1 MSEPVA
7 KRLRSEDAER
17 FLALRAEALAAEPQV
32 FRVKPEDDAVI
43 GLEGWAQQLERDYVV
58 GIDVDGVLVAM
69 GGLSRF
75 FGHKLKHKALVWG
88 MYVRPQAR
96 GTGISDMLMNALLQ
110 FAPQRVR
117 QLQITV
123 IASNLRAIAF
133 YERHGFR
140 IYATEPGAVRMGT
153 RYVDEALMWRQVGQG
168 VVVPDA

>member
-1 MSEPVA
+1 MTEPVA

-17 FLALRAEALAAEPQV
+17 FLALRAEALTAEPQV
-32 FRVKPEDDAVI
+32 FRVKLEDDAVV
-43 GLEGWAQQLERDYVV
+43 GLEGWRQQLERDYVV
-58 GIDVDGVLVAM
+58 GIEAGGALVAI

-75 FGHKLKHKALVWG
+75 FGHKLKHKALLWG

-96 GTGISDMLMNALLQ
+96 GTGVADMLMNALLE
-110 FAPQRVR
+110 FAPSRVR
-117 QLQITV
+117 QVQLTV

-140 IYATEPGAVRMGT
+140 IYATEPGSVRMGT

-168 VVVPDA
+168 QVVPDA